1 MDWTDTEQALRD
13 SLRRWLGDHVDPA
26 LQARADLPP
35 RRPPWRALARDLGL
49 LGAGLPEAVGG
60 LGGGLRAH
68 LLVLQTLGEALCAE
82 PYLSSVLIA
91 GQALQ
96 ATAASAARLPALI
109 AGDHLWAF
117 AHLEPGSRGDAD
129 ALQTELRREG
139 PGDGWRLHGPKSGV
153 AGAEWASHL
162 IVSAH
167 DRGQPVLLSITA
179 DAPGLSCRHGR
190 SLDGGSASAL
200 HFDAV
205 AVRAEDRLGGADLL
219 QHLLDLA
226 TLGVCA
232 EGLGVTRRLL
242 DDTLEHTRTRRQFG
256 APLASQ
262 QVLQHRLADMH
273 IARVQAQALTWSVAT
288 AFEQA
293 TPLQRSLA
301 VSSAKVAAAE
311 ACRIVGQGAVQ
322 IHGAMGVTEELAA
335 GRWFRRA
342 TQIEGQFGSRLQH
355 LRRIDRLL
363 AASS

>member
-13 SLRRWLGDHVDPA
+13 SLVRWLGDHVDPA

-35 RRPPWRALARDLGL
+35 TPPPWRALAQDLGL

-60 LGGGLRAH
+60 MGGGLRAH

-82 PYLSSVLIA
+82 PYLSSALIG

-96 ATAASAARLPALI
+96 ATPAPAVRLPALI
-109 AGDHLWAF
+109 SGECLIAF

-129 ALQTELRREG
+129 PLQTELRRDG
-139 PGDGWRLHGPKSGV
+139 PGWRLHGHKTGV
-153 AGAEWASHL
+153 AVAEWATHL
-162 IVSAH
+162 VVSA
-167 DRGQPVLLSITA
+167 RCEGEPVVLCLA
-179 DAPGLSCRHGR
+179 AHAPGVSGRHGR
-190 SLDGGSASAL
+190 SLDGGSASSL
-200 HFDAV
+200 RFDAV
-205 AVRAEDRLGGADLL
+205 PVPASDRLGGAGLL
-219 QHLLDLA
+219 QLLLDLA

-232 EGLGVTRRLL
+232 EALGVTQRLL
-242 DDTLEHTRTRRQFG
+242 DDTLAHARTRRQFG
-256 APLASQ
+256 APIASQ

-273 IARVQAQALTWSVAT
+273 IARVQAQALTWAVAA
-288 AFEQA
+288 AFDQA
-293 TPLQRSLA
+293 TPAQRSLA

-311 ACRIVGQGAVQ
+311 ACRLVGQGAVQ

-355 LRRIDRLL
+355 LRRIDHLL
-363 AASS
+363 ASPA